1 MSVAAHGA
9 QNWSDHNTTDAQGPV
24 K

>member
-1 MSVAAHGA
+1 MSGARMRA

>member
-1 MSVAAHGA
+1 MSVARMRA
-9 QNWSDHNTTDAQGPV
+9 QNWSDHNTTDPQGPV